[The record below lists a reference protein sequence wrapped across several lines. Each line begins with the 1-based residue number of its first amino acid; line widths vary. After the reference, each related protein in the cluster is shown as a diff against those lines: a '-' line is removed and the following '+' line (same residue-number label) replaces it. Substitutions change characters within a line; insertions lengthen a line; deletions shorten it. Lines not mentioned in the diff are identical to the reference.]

1 MILNESE
8 KNLIKDPLIL
18 YSMMKSNFKL
28 FIAFFLFTAF
38 TVVPAF
44 AQVRISGTV
53 KDKSGEGLPGVN
65 VVVKGK
71 TAGTV
76 TDINGKFTIQ
86 TTPKDVLKFSFMG
99 FKTQEVS
106 VGNQKVIS
114 VTLEENAVSIEEVV
128 VVAVGYGDVKRKDL
142 TGSVA
147 KANVTD
153 MLKAPV
159 TSIDQALGGRIS
171 GVQVSSNDGVP
182 GAGMN
187 IVIRGN
193 NSLTQSSEP
202 LYVIDGF
209 PMESSNASSL
219 NPNDIESIDILKDAS
234 ATAIYGARGANGVV
248 IITTKSG
255 KEGRPVVTYN
265 GSVSMQNVSKTI
277 PLMNGY
283 EFVKLQQE
291 ITTPEDMASSY
302 YKDGRTLE
310 SYSDMPYYD
319 WQDEIFRT
327 AITNNHYV
335 SLTGKKDDL
344 KYAASL
350 SATNQQGVIIA
361 SDFNRY
367 QGRLNLEQRVS
378 DKLRVTMNAN
388 YARAITN
395 GSAPSTSSWSATNN
409 LMYSVWGYRPVS
421 PSGTDLLD
429 ELVDPD
435 VNMAEDYRFNPV
447 LSARNEYR
455 KRVNDDLSANA
466 SLEYEFIKNLKL
478 KVSGGY
484 HLVNYRREE
493 FNGPNTRTGNTNPKN
508 TQSKGNNAY
517 LYESESRG
525 WLNENVLTYAY
536 SKKKHNLNLLAGVT
550 FQGNYA
556 SNHDITV
563 NHITNESFGMAG
575 LGKGDPPVV
584 NASLS
589 ENTMMSYLARLNY
602 NYKSKYYLTLSYRA
616 DGSSK
621 FPVDNRWGYFPSGS
635 VAWNFS
641 REEAVKKLGWLSNGK
656 LRLSWGKTGNNRV
669 SDFASLAKLYTGIST
684 EYVYD
689 NAYSTGYVLSSMAN
703 EKLKWETTEQY
714 DLGLDLGFFQDRIR
728 LTTDVYRKNT
738 YDLLLYADLP
748 PTSGFSSTYMNIGRM
763 RNEGVEFTLE
773 TDNIKNK
780 NFQWST
786 SFNIAFNV
794 GKIKG
799 LSLNQESMLNSVAF
813 DNKYNS
819 QYAYISMLNRPSGMM
834 YGFLYDGT
842 YKYEDFDVT
851 STGAYVLKSGIPNNT
866 ASREVIQPGD
876 PKYVDINKDGVVNDN
891 DRTIIGRGQPKHTGG
906 FSNNFTYKNFEL
918 NIFFQ
923 WSYGNDIL
931 NANRLFFENP
941 AKRKNTNMYASYIN
955 RWTSE
960 NPTSNIPR
968 ADAQGSQQYSSLYI
982 EDGSFL
988 RLKNVSLGY
997 NVPTSLIKRV
1007 GIKSAKVSLSAENL
1021 FTITDYSGFDPEVS
1035 VRHSAL
1041 TPGFDYSAYPR
1052 SRSFSFGLNLTL

>member
-1 MILNESE
+1 MI
-8 KNLIKDPLIL
+8 
-18 YSMMKSNFKL
+18 KSKIKL
-28 FIAFFLFTAF
+28 FLAFFFFFALTI
-38 TVVPAF
+38 VPMY
-44 AQVRISGTV
+44 AQVKVSGVV

-65 VVVKGK
+65 VLVKGR
-71 TAGTV
+71 TSGTV
-76 TDINGKFTIQ
+76 TDMDGKFIIQ
-86 TTPKDVLKFSFMG
+86 TSPKDVLKFSFIG
-99 FKTQEVS
+99 YKNQDVI
-106 VGNQKVIS
+106 VGNKKTIE

-147 KANVTD
+147 KANISE

-171 GVQVSSNDGVP
+171 GVRVSSNDGVP
-182 GAGMN
+182 GASMS

-193 NSLTQSSEP
+193 NSLTQSNEP

-209 PMESSNASSL
+209 PMESSNAGSL

-255 KEGRPVVTYN
+255 KEGRPVITYN
-265 GSVSMQNVSKTI
+265 GSVTMSNVAKTI
-277 PLMNGY
+277 DLMNGY
-283 EFVKLQQE
+283 EFVKLQNE
-291 ITTPEDMASSY
+291 ITLPEDMASSY

-310 SYSDMPYYD
+310 SYRDMKSYD

-335 SLTGKKDDL
+335 SLTGKKDEL

-361 SDFNRY
+361 SDFDRY
-367 QGRLNLEQRVS
+367 QGRLNLDQKVN
-378 DKLRVTMNAN
+378 DKLSVSMNAN
-388 YARAITN
+388 YARSITN

-421 PSGTDLLD
+421 PTGNDLVD

-435 VNMAEDYRFNPV
+435 INMAEDYRFNPV

-455 KRVNDDLSANA
+455 KRINDDLTANM
-466 SLEYEFIKNLKL
+466 SLQYEFIKNLKL

-484 HLVNYRREE
+484 HLNSFRREE

-517 LYESESRG
+517 LFNSEVRG
-525 WLNENVLTYAY
+525 WLNENVLTYSF
-536 SKKKHNLNLLAGVT
+536 SKKKHNINALVGIT
-550 FQGNYA
+550 FQGNNFS
-556 SNHDITV
+556 SNDITV
-563 NHITNESFGMAG
+563 NHITNASFGMAG
-575 LGKGDPPVV
+575 LGKGDTPVV
-584 NASLS
+584 NSSLS
-589 ENTMMSYLARLNY
+589 ENKMMSYLSRLNY

-621 FPVDNRWGYFPSGS
+621 FPVSNRWGYFPSGS

-641 REEAVKKLGWLSNGK
+641 REDKVKDLDWLSNGK

-669 SDFASLAKLYTGIST
+669 SDFAALAKLYTGISS
-684 EYVYD
+684 EY
-689 NAYSTGYVLSSMAN
+689 AYNNNYSSGYVLSSMAN
-703 EKLKWETTEQY
+703 QKLKWETTEQF
-714 DLGLDLGFFQDRIR
+714 DLGLDLGFFKDRIR
-728 LTTDVYRKNT
+728 LTTDLYRKNT
-738 YDLLLYADLP
+738 YDLLLDADLP

-763 RNEGVEFTLE
+763 RNDGLEFTLE

-780 NFQWST
+780 DFQWSS
-786 SFNIAFNV
+786 SFNIAFNL
-794 GKIKG
+794 GTIED
-799 LSLNQESMLNSVAF
+799 LSLNQEAMLNSVSF

-842 YKYEDFDVT
+842 YKYDDFDVT
-851 STGAYVLKSGIPNNT
+851 DKGLYVLKTGIPNNT
-866 ASREVIQPGD
+866 ASRQVIQPGD
-876 PKYVDINKDGVVNDN
+876 PKYKDINSDGVLNDN
-891 DRTIIGRGQPKHTGG
+891 DRTIIGRGQPVHTGG
-906 FSNNFTYKNFEL
+906 FTNNFAYKNFDL

-923 WSYGNDIL
+923 WSYGNDIY
-931 NANRLFFENP
+931 NANRMIFENP

-955 RWTSE
+955 RWSAE
-960 NPTSNIPR
+960 NPASNIPR
-968 ADAQGSQQYSSLYI
+968 ADAQGSQQYSSLYV

-988 RLKNVSLGY
+988 RLKSVSLGY
-997 NVPTSLIKRV
+997 TVPSDLLKKFGV
-1007 GIKSAKVSLSAENL
+1007 KSAKFTLSADNL
-1021 FTITDYSGFDPEVS
+1021 FTITNYSGFDPEVS
-1035 VRHSAL
+1035 VRNSAL

-1052 SRSFSFGLNLTL
+1052 SRSVSFGLNLSL

>member
-1 MILNESE
+1 M
-8 KNLIKDPLIL
+8 
-18 YSMMKSNFKL
+18 YAQMKVNG
-28 FIAFFLFTAF
+28 I
-38 TVVPAF
+38 
-44 AQVRISGTV
+44 V
-53 KDKSGEGLPGVN
+53 KDKTGEGLPGVN
-65 VVVKGK
+65 VLVKGR

-76 TDINGKFTIQ
+76 TDMDGKFTIQ
-86 TTPKDVLKFSFMG
+86 TSPKDVLKFSFIG
-99 FKTQEVS
+99 YKNQEVT
-106 VGNQKVIS
+106 VGNKKFIDVI
-114 VTLEENAVSIEEVV
+114 LEENAVSIEEVV

-147 KANVTD
+147 KANISE

-182 GAGMN
+182 GSSMN

-209 PMESSNASSL
+209 PMENSNLNAL

-255 KEGRPVVTYN
+255 KEGKPVITYN
-265 GSVSMQNVSKTI
+265 GSVTMAKVAKTI
-277 PLMNGY
+277 DLMNGY
-283 EFVKLQQE
+283 DFVKLQDE
-291 ITTPEDMASSY
+291 ITLPEDMATSY
-302 YKDGRTLE
+302 YQNGRTLE
-310 SYSDMPYYD
+310 DYRNVDSYD

-335 SLTGKKDDL
+335 SLTGKKDEL

-367 QGRLNLEQRVS
+367 QGRLNLDQKVN
-378 DKLRVTMNAN
+378 DKLSLSMNAN
-388 YARAITN
+388 YARSITN
-395 GSAPSTSSWSATNN
+395 GSTPSTSSWSATNN

-421 PSGTDLLD
+421 PSGSDLLD

-435 VNMAEDYRFNPV
+435 VDMAEDYRFNPV
-447 LSARNEYR
+447 LSAENEYR
-455 KRVNDDLSANA
+455 KKITDFLTANM
-466 SLEYEFIKNLKL
+466 SVQYEFIKNLKL

-484 HLVNYRREE
+484 NLKNYRRED
-493 FNGPNTRTGNTNPKN
+493 FNGPLTRTGNTNPKN

-517 LYESESRG
+517 LMQSEDRS
-525 WLNENVLTYAY
+525 WLNENILTYSF
-536 SKKKHNLNLLAGVT
+536 SKKKHNLNVLAGVT
-550 FQGNYA
+550 FQGYNSS
-556 SNHDITV
+556 SNDITV
-563 NHITNESFGMAG
+563 NHITNASFGMAG
-575 LGKGDPPVV
+575 LGKGDTPVV
-584 NASLS
+584 NSYLS
-589 ENTMMSYLARLNY
+589 EYTMMSYLTRLNY

-621 FPVDNRWGYFPSGS
+621 FPESNRWGYFPSGS
-635 VAWNFS
+635 LAWNFS
-641 REEAVKKLGWLSNGK
+641 REDKVKDLDWLSNGK

-669 SDFASLAKLYTGIST
+669 SDFASLAKLYTGITS

-689 NAYSTGYVLSSMAN
+689 NNYSSGYVLSSMAN
-703 EKLKWETTEQY
+703 EKLKWETTEQF
-714 DLGLDLGFFQDRIR
+714 DLGLDLGFFKDRIR
-728 LTTDVYRKNT
+728 LTTDIYRKNT
-738 YDLLLYADLP
+738 YDLLLNADLP

-763 RNEGVEFTLE
+763 RNDGLEFTLE
-773 TDNIKNK
+773 TENIKNK
-780 NFQWST
+780 DFQWSS
-786 SFNIAFNV
+786 SFNIAFNL
-794 GKIKG
+794 GTIED
-799 LSLNQESMLNSVAF
+799 LSLNQEAMLNSVTF

-842 YKYEDFDVT
+842 YKYDDFDVT
-851 STGAYVLKSGIPNNT
+851 DKGAYVLKTAVPNNT
-866 ASREVIQPGD
+866 ASREIIQPGD
-876 PKYVDINKDGVVNDN
+876 PKYKDINGDGVLNDD
-891 DRTIIGRGQPKHTGG
+891 DRTIIGRGQAAHTGG
-906 FSNNFTYKNFEL
+906 FSNNFTYKNFDL

-923 WSYGNDIL
+923 WSYGNDIY
-931 NANRLFFENP
+931 NANRMIFENP
-941 AKRKNTNMYASYIN
+941 AKKRNTNMYASYVN
-955 RWTSE
+955 RWTAE
-960 NPTSNIPR
+960 NPTSNMPR
-968 ADAQGSQQYSSLYI
+968 ANAQGSQQYSSLYV

-997 NVPTSLIKRV
+997 TVPSQFLKKF
-1007 GIKSAKVSLSAENL
+1007 GIRSAKFTLSAENL

-1052 SRSFSFGLNLTL
+1052 SRSVSFGLNMSL